1 MLVQDWMGNIKGI
14 KQRYSGCWI
23 SLLEWHFLLIKIHKE
38 AANVN
43 GFCDGC
49 WIFMFLEKWCT
60 GKQSCVKITQSKLQ
74 KVTTA
79 LEIPFPG
86 NFHIS
91 ITYHRPFKT
100 NGVDLP
106 KAAFGKS

>member
-1 MLVQDWMGNIKGI
+1 M
-14 KQRYSGCWI
+14 R
-23 SLLEWHFLLIKIHKE
+23 EWHFLLIKIHKE

-49 WIFMFLEKWCT
+49 WIFTFLEKWCI
-60 GKQSCVKITQSKLQ
+60 GKQSSFKITQSELQ

-91 ITYHRPFKT
+91 THITDPSRLMGLACH
-100 NGVDLP
+100 
-106 KAAFGKS
+106 